1 MPLELL
7 DVFGNEARI
16 ESVWRDLSAV
26 CEHSYFQ
33 SWGWIENWLANLP
46 KTVSLKLAIVRAGNE
61 PKPQAAFFLGHDTV
75 VNQNVFRSRAFVLNQ
90 TGKWEFDRLYIEH
103 NLILRRKDCGLT
115 LREMLEMLP
124 PDWEEFY
131 LNALDRETFPGND
144 LADLPAP
151 CELMIAKEMPCRYVD
166 LDKVRQKS
174 GDYLAL
180 LGSSVRSQVKRAY
193 KLYEA
198 QGRLA
203 TEVGDTLPAALSIY
217 QELIELHNA
226 SWQKRNEAGAFATEY
241 FREFHRTLIEKRL
254 ASGEIQLLRIK
265 SGEKTIGCVYNFV
278 FGGRVHFY
286 QSGLAIEEDNRLK
299 PGYVAH
305 AEAVKLSAQAGH
317 SVYDFLAGTEE
328 YKQRLSTDERTMVWA
343 RIQKPRI
350 KFKIERFVRHA
361 AIAGQSRYHDWKRA
375 QRTKVA
381 AGQ

>member
-16 ESVWRDLSAV
+16 ESLWRDLSAV
-26 CEHSYFQ
+26 CDHSYFQ

-46 KTVSLKLAIVRAGNE
+46 KTVSLKLAILRTGHE
-61 PKPQAAFFLGHDTV
+61 SQPQAAFFLGHDTV
-75 VNQNVFRSRAFVLNQ
+75 VNQNVFRSRAYVLNQ

-103 NLILRRKDCGLT
+103 NLILRSKDCGLS

-124 PDWEEFY
+124 SDWEEFY

-144 LADLPAP
+144 LGDLPAP
-151 CELMIAKEMPCRYVD
+151 CELMIAKELPCRYVD
-166 LDKVRQKS
+166 LEKVRQKS

-198 QGRLA
+198 QGRLS

-217 QELIELHNA
+217 RELIDLHNA
-226 SWQKRNEAGAFATEY
+226 SWQKRNESGAFATEY

-254 ASGEIQLLRIK
+254 AVGEIQLLRIK
-265 SGEKTIGCVYNFV
+265 CGEKTIGCVYNFV

-350 KFKIERFVRHA
+350 KFKIERFVRQA